1 MATHIEV
8 TNAAGQI
15 VGSFEAAGFRTW
27 KTKMQRELG
36 GKVAIVL
43 EGTII
48 VDSPKLMNR
57 IPTGSHQ
64 GVLVT
69 KAPIPLKARRH
80 LKDCDLWKAV

>member
-1 MATHIEV
+1 MGTHVEV

-36 GKVAIVL
+36 GKVAIAL
-43 EGTII
+43 EDTVI

-57 IPTGSHQ
+57 IPAGSYQ

-69 KAPIPLKARRH
+69 KTPIPLSARRH
-80 LKDCDLWKAV
+80 LKDCDLFTAV